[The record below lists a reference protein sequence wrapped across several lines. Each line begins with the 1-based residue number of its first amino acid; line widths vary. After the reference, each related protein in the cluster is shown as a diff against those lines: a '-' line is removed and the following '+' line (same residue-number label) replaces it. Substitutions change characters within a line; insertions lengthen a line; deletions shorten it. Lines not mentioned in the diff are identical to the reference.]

1 MADPAPCTVGAM
13 AQRASILSLPKSSP
27 ARTGG
32 ILFALG
38 TAVVSGISVFANG
51 FGVRAWNEIS
61 DPATYTTLK
70 NLGAAVLLLLTLGLT
85 ARRRPG
91 LVGARKHWRGMLA
104 VAVVGGSIPFLLFFE
119 GLAQVTS
126 SDGAFI
132 HKTLVVWVTIGAV
145 VFLRE
150 RIGPWHIAALALL
163 IGGQAALGGGVG
175 ALATGRGE
183 LLILAATL
191 LWAGETVVA
200 KRVLGDVAPQAL
212 AVARMGGGAVI
223 LVAHGVVTGGLT
235 SIGAVQL
242 HHLGWILLTSV
253 TLAGYVGTWYAA
265 LSRAQAVDVSAVLVG
280 GALITALL
288 DSGVRG
294 LAAPPP
300 LGVVLVMAG
309 VAAILVGR
317 VRSASPG

>member
-1 MADPAPCTVGAM
+1 MIGIPRTRGWGLALALVTACISGTAIFVNAELVGQVGDATVYTTAKNGVA
-13 AQRASILSLPKSSP
+13 ALVL
-27 ARTGG
+27 
-32 ILFALG
+32 LVALG
-38 TAVVSGISVFANG
+38 L
-51 FGVRAWNEIS
+51 VRAGRVRR
-61 DPATYTTLK
+61 DPTAGSRPTGRQWLGLVA
-70 NLGAAVLLLLTLGLT
+70 LGA
-85 ARRRPG
+85 
-91 LVGARKHWRGMLA
+91 
-104 VAVVGGSIPFLLFFE
+104 VGGSVPFVLFFE
-119 GLAQVTS
+119 GLARAAS
-126 SDGAFI
+126 PADAGFI

-175 ALATGRGE
+175 ALVMGRGE

-212 AVARMGGGAVI
+212 AVARMGGGAMI

-253 TLAGYVGTWYAA
+253 TLAAYVGTWYAA

>member
-1 MADPAPCTVGAM
+1 M
-13 AQRASILSLPKSSP
+13 AQRASTLNRSRSSP

-38 TAVVSGISVFANG
+38 TAAVSGVSVFANG

-70 NLGAAVLLLLTLGLT
+70 NLGAATILLAVFWIW
-85 ARRRPG
+85 ARHRPEA
-91 LVGARKHWRGMLA
+91 ARGVRDHWRGMLV

-175 ALATGRGE
+175 ALALGRGE

-200 KRVLGDVAPQAL
+200 KRVLAEVSPQAL

-223 LVAHGVVTGGLT
+223 LVVHGVVTGGLT
-235 SIGAVQL
+235 SIGAVGL
-242 HHLGWILLTSV
+242 HHLGWILFTSV
-253 TLAGYVGTWYAA
+253 TLAAYVGTWYAA
-265 LSRAQAVDVSAVLVG
+265 LARAQAVDVSAVLVG

-288 DSGVRG
+288 ETGVRG

-317 VRSASPG
+317 ARSTSPG